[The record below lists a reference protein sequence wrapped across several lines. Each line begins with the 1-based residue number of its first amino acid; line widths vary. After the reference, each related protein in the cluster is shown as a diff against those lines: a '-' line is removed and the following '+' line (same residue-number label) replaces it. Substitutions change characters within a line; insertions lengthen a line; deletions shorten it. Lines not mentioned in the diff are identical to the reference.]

1 MYNTFDCLEILRMQR
16 STLLVIIPLIFSV
29 GIIQAFSS
37 GEEIE
42 SPKTHSDDMFES
54 PITHM
59 RENPIAYPH
68 DYMIPSPRIQME
80 NEIAAEDVI
89 CKSGFDLMIRNSG
102 SAACVSP
109 STAERLASVGWG
121 IIL

>member
-1 MYNTFDCLEILRMQR
+1 MYNTFDCLETLRMKR
-16 STLLVIIPLIFSV
+16 TTLLLIVPLIFSV

-37 GEEIE
+37 SEEIE

-54 PITHM
+54 PLTHM
-59 RENPIAYPH
+59 NDNPIAHPH
-68 DYMIPSPRIQME
+68 DDMIPSPKIQMA
-80 NEIAAEDVI
+80 NGIAAEEVI

-109 STAERLASVGWG
+109 STAERLASMGWG